1 MAYFVWAEPPP
12 ADENWSET
20 CVSTPTCLFEPSAA
34 SVLADALQ
42 ILERTQTSFAVRSGG
57 HMPVPGAANITDGV
71 LISMSRLNQVTLSPD
86 HTTAQIGSGLRWAK
100 VYTDLSQHNLT
111 VAGGRYGDVGV
122 GGLLLGGG
130 INYFG
135 SQVGW
140 SMNTVVSYEVV
151 LANGTVVNASADSS
165 ADLCWALKGGSSNFG
180 IVTRFTMTTLPITQL
195 YGGLAVY
202 QPASLVDYVNAI
214 ANYMAPGG
222 GIEDPLAEI
231 DASVGIT
238 SDNGNIT
245 LFNIIFH
252 RGPDPAPKSLTAF
265 SSLPTVESDVSLR
278 ENFTSFAL
286 DGDNPLFNIRSDR

>member
-1 MAYFVWAEPPP
+1 
-12 ADENWSET
+12 
-20 CVSTPTCLFEPSAA
+20 
-34 SVLADALQ
+34 
-42 ILERTQTSFAVRSGG
+42 
-57 HMPVPGAANITDGV
+57 MPVPGAANITDGV
-71 LISMSRLNQVTLSPD
+71 LISLSHLNQVILSPD
-86 HTTAQIGSGLRWAK
+86 HTTVQIDSGLRWAK
-100 VYTDLSQHNLT
+100 VYTYLGQYNLT

-151 LANGTVVNASADSS
+151 LANGTVVNASADSN
-165 ADLCWALKGGSSNFG
+165 ADLYWALKGGSSNFG
-180 IVTRFTMTTLPITQL
+180 IVTRFTMTTLSITQL

-202 QPASLVDYVNAI
+202 QPDSLVDYVDAI

-238 SDNGNIT
+238 SDNGSIT
-245 LFNIIFH
+245 LFNVIFH
-252 RGPDPAPKSLTAF
+252 RGPDPTPKSLTEF

-286 DGDNPLFNIRSDR
+286 DGNNPLFNIRSDR